1 MSKGRAV
8 APSVNSLG
16 RCEHLHTEIILK
28 PNSHSVFPI
37 IPMLSDCDG
46 VFPALFFG
54 GREMNREMAEKG
66 LYNAVLA
73 EDLTRICL
81 YIINIKRKHSYQ
93 S

>member
-1 MSKGRAV
+1 
-8 APSVNSLG
+8 
-16 RCEHLHTEIILK
+16 
-28 PNSHSVFPI
+28 
-37 IPMLSDCDG
+37 MLSDCDG